1 MHVKDRTQTA
11 AKNFSHVVCVECV
24 HQTAPF
30 FKDAKRSLQ
39 ITLSVLLAIRF
50 QVPGY
55 RYRNYGR
62 EGLRKG
68 VGEVCFIYMYKDDL
82 ASKNRIVSIFFV

>member
-11 AKNFSHVVCVECV
+11 AKNFSYVVCVECV

-39 ITLSVLLAIRF
+39 ITMSVLLSIRF
-50 QVPGY
+50 QVTGY
-55 RYRNYGR
+55 RYWNYGR
-62 EGLRKG
+62 EGLRK
-68 VGEVCFIYMYKDDL
+68 EVEDTSVLYICIKMISHLKI
-82 ASKNRIVSIFFV
+82 A